1 MNFIDLDFY
10 KEQKKS
16 FARHIIFLVLAI
28 VAGLITSYFAYIY
41 YQDIKMLEEAV
52 FDANYKRQKQNQK
65 PVSNYSE
72 SIQSAEA
79 LKNGM
84 RISKQLNTPW
94 DHLFSSIEYSNFN
107 DIAILELLPE
117 AASGKL
123 RITGEARDQ
132 KSLTTYLNT
141 LWRIKGF
148 LSVYL
153 VQQKVNDQIAEHP
166 IKFVID
172 ITWRRDL

>member
-10 KEQKKS
+10 QEQRKS
-16 FARHIIFLVLAI
+16 FARHFIFLVLSI
-28 VAGLITSYFAYIY
+28 VVGLITLSFTYIY
-41 YQDIKMLEEAV
+41 YKNIQVIEKEVSA
-52 FDANYKRQKQNQK
+52 AYYKKQNKTKK

-94 DHLFSSIEYSNFN
+94 DHLFSSIEFSNLN

-117 AASGKL
+117 ASTGKL

-132 KSLTTYLNT
+132 ESLTTYLNT
-141 LWRIKGF
+141 LWQIKDF
-148 LSVYL
+148 LNVYL
-153 VQQKVNDQIAEHP
+153 VQQKVNEQIAEHP